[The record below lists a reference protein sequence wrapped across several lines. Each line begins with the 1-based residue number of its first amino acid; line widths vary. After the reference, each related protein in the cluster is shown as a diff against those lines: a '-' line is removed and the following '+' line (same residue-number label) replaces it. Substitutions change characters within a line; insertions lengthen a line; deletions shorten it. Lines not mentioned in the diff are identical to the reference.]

1 MMLEKVGGGAGDEAG
16 DEAGGEA
23 GDEAGDAGETGDGS
37 WEEIIATN
45 GISALGLGSR
55 NVFCVTE
62 FIGSR

>member
-1 MMLEKVGGGAGDEAG
+1 MMLEKIGGEAGDEAG

-37 WEEIIATN
+37 WEEIIVTN
-45 GISALGLGSR
+45 RISALGLGSR